1 MVKGVHAQKAAK
13 AAAQRGDEQE
23 RPFRNAPLVLFRAA
37 LVQPHQE
44 KIQQVHNQHPWDIV
58 FQQENLPFGG
68 VSMKKVIVLLLVL
81 IVSLSG
87 CAVKT
92 LAQAEYVTDVWLET
106 PACEYV
112 LHAGIPLRMLLT
124 ASTDDGM
131 HTCYVQDAGDY
142 EMTTD
147 IFTANS
153 LDDALR
159 FLTGKDETELCPITL
174 ARFPVEQYRYAW
186 TASGDEGELACCGT
200 LFFDGTHYYALSIR
214 CNAEKEKLYHE
225 DFAHAITA
233 TCLQGNEDF

>member
-1 MVKGVHAQKAAK
+1 
-13 AAAQRGDEQE
+13 
-23 RPFRNAPLVLFRAA
+23 
-37 LVQPHQE
+37 
-44 KIQQVHNQHPWDIV
+44 
-58 FQQENLPFGG
+58 
-68 VSMKKVIVLLLVL
+68 MKKVIVLLLVL

-147 IFTANS
+147 I
-153 LDDALR
+153 
-159 FLTGKDETELCPITL
+159 C
-174 ARFPVEQYRYAW
+174 
-186 TASGDEGELACCGT
+186 
-200 LFFDGTHYYALSIR
+200 
-214 CNAEKEKLYHE
+214 
-225 DFAHAITA
+225 TA
-233 TCLQGNEDF
+233 TPGRRPETRVSLPAAARCSSTARTTMR